1 LRKSSAEKH
10 VKTYL
15 VNKPSAEE
23 KNMQTSFT
31 QPAGLKSEI
40 CSEENI
46 AFLMLSEVLR
56 ARSQD
61 ILDNLK
67 NEQIDIARLRRL
79 ALHMRL
85 SADDLIRGSGLLK
98 RTNNSKSSSSLDSG
112 TEPASLQAV
121 FDLCLIA
128 AKNRLDEMNIALES
142 DEAPSDLF
150 VSGNPWEI
158 AYAFF
163 AILQKAGKAQ
173 RRFDLEGVS
182 PAAGTNPISTL
193 KVAIEIADG
202 FVDVCIPSDT
212 PIDPNFVDSTFGSDS
227 ATNMSSQE
235 WYCFRRL
242 LENNNAHI
250 HVQVCEKG
258 RGTRYCVI
266 LRLPTFQPGYEEPI
280 DFLKAS
286 SGFVDSSQEN

>member
-1 LRKSSAEKH
+1 
-10 VKTYL
+10 
-15 VNKPSAEE
+15 
-23 KNMQTSFT
+23 MQTSLT

-46 AFLMLSEVLR
+46 SFLMLSEVLR

-67 NEQIDIARLRRL
+67 NEKIDIAHLRRL

-85 SADDLIRGSGLLK
+85 SADDLIRGSGFLK
-98 RTNNSKSSSSLDSG
+98 RTHNSRSSSSLDSE
-112 TEPASLQAV
+112 TEPASLQAI

-128 AKNRLDEMNIALES
+128 ARNRLDEMNIALES

-150 VSGNPWEI
+150 VNGNSWEI

-163 AILQKAGKAQ
+163 TVLQKAGQAQ
-173 RRFDLEGVS
+173 KSLDLEGVS
-182 PAAGTNPISTL
+182 PAACANPISTL
-193 KVAIEIADG
+193 NVVIEIADG
-202 FVDVCIPSDT
+202 FVDICIPSDT
-212 PIDPNFVDSTFGSDS
+212 PIDPNFVDSTFVSDS
-227 ATNMSSQE
+227 AKNMSIQE

-242 LENNNAHI
+242 LENNNVHI
-250 HVQVCEKG
+250 HVQFCEKG

-286 SGFVDSSQEN
+286 SDFVNSSQEN